1 MSLRVRSRFRN
12 FIGEYMATNYASAS
26 YQEIL
31 DVNTVKGNVTVIGI
45 HTPTG
50 STPVRRL
57 SGFFTQ
63 FRKFRYKGCAVQV
76 VPAATLPADPLQV
89 GFEAGEN
96 QIDMRD
102 MLNPILFHGTHG
114 ESLQIAWNNIFV
126 NPNRY
131 DGGANTASY
140 ASGAGVDASDLTFG
154 NVTNSPVETQYYQ
167 AITDRS
173 WRKFGI
179 QSTFKLPFMSPRIWK
194 ASTLYP
200 ILPNSLQANGS
211 MNTGNTPLPEGFLP
225 PGTYFDNYDGRGLT
239 MPIDADQHVL
249 DQKWMSSGT
258 APLGWLPTVTM
269 PRVAP
274 TGSAVTMAPLT
285 VLPKIFMGILV
296 LPPSYLQELYFRV
309 IVTHYYEF
317 KGFTAS
323 LAPASVMPDNKGTYE
338 NAVKQT
344 AVQGA
349 ASALDDPEDSTLESP
364 TANVVRVSDGVF

>member
-1 MSLRVRSRFRN
+1 
-12 FIGEYMATNYASAS
+12 MATNYASAS

-57 SGFFTQ
+57 SGFFAQ
-63 FRKFRYKGCAVQV
+63 FRKFRYKGCSVQV

-114 ESLQIAWNNIFV
+114 ESLQVAWNNIFV
-126 NPNRY
+126 NPNRF
-131 DGGANTASY
+131 DGS
-140 ASGAGVDASDLTFG
+140 ASGNSSYKTGAGFDASDLTFADS
-154 NVTNSPVETQYYQ
+154 TNNPVETQYYQ
-167 AITDRS
+167 AITDRT

-179 QSTFKLPFMSPRIWK
+179 QSTFKLPFMSPRVWK
-194 ASTLYP
+194 ASTIYP
-200 ILPNSLQANGS
+200 ILPNGYQQNGS
-211 MNTGNTPLPEGFLP
+211 MNTGDTPLPEGFLP

-239 MPIDADQHVL
+239 MPIDGQGHIL

-258 APLGWLPTVTM
+258 TPLGWLPTVTM
-269 PRVAP
+269 PRVDPNNATSVTLAP
-274 TGSAVTMAPLT
+274 RTL
-285 VLPKIFMGILV
+285 LPKIFMGILV

-323 LAPASVMPDNKGTYE
+323 LAPASEMPDVKGTYE

-344 AVQGA
+344 AATSNVM
-349 ASALDDPEDSTLESP
+349 ALDEVEDSTLESP
-364 TANVVRVSDGVF
+364 TANVVRISDGVF

>member
-1 MSLRVRSRFRN
+1 
-12 FIGEYMATNYASAS
+12 MATNYASAS

-31 DVNTVKGNVTVIGI
+31 DVNTVKGNVTIIGI

-50 STPVRRL
+50 NTPVRRL

-63 FRKFRYKGCAVQV
+63 FRKFRYKGCSVQV

-96 QIDMRD
+96 TIDMRD

-114 ESLQIAWNNIFV
+114 ESLQIAWNNIFY
-126 NPNRY
+126 NHDRF
-131 DGGANTASY
+131 DGDGPHGNGYIVGAGMDADDVSFANT
-140 ASGAGVDASDLTFG
+140 
-154 NVTNSPVETQYYQ
+154 TNSPVETQYYQ
-167 AITDRS
+167 AITDRT

-179 QSTFKLPFMSPRIWK
+179 QSTFKLPFMSPRVWK
-194 ASTLYP
+194 ATTIYP
-200 ILPNSLQANGS
+200 ILGNGYVDVGN
-211 MNTGNTPLPEGFLP
+211 MNTGPNYAGGTLPLGSI
-225 PGTYFDNYDGRGLT
+225 FDCGNGNGLT
-239 MPIDADQHVL
+239 QKVGENGEVL
-249 DQKWMSSGT
+249 DQHWMSSGT
-258 APLGWLPTVTM
+258 TPLGWLPTVTF
-269 PRVAP
+269 PNIDDKVVRPAP
-274 TGSAVTMAPLT
+274 ST

-323 LAPASVMPDNKGTYE
+323 LAPAAQMPDTKGTYE

-344 AVQGA
+344 AGGRTVA
-349 ASALDDPEDSTLESP
+349 AALEPEDSTLESP
-364 TANVVRVSDGVF
+364 TA

>member
-1 MSLRVRSRFRN
+1 
-12 FIGEYMATNYASAS
+12 MATNYASAS

-50 STPVRRL
+50 NTPVRRL
-57 SGFFTQ
+57 SGFFSQ
-63 FRKFRYKGCAVQV
+63 FRKFRYKGCSVQV

-96 QIDMRD
+96 TIDMRD

-131 DGGANTASY
+131 DSYPNPNYNGYIEGAAF
-140 ASGAGVDASDLTFG
+140 DATDLEFG
-154 NVTNSPVETQYYQ
+154 NTTLSTIETQYYQ

-179 QSTFKLPFMSPRIWK
+179 QSTFKLPFMSPRVWK
-194 ASTLYP
+194 ASTIYP
-200 ILPNSLQANGS
+200 ILQNGGLEEGS
-211 MNTGNTPLPEGFLP
+211 MNTGPNYAGGTLPLGSI
-225 PGTYFDNYDGRGLT
+225 FDSGNGKGLSQE
-239 MPIDADQHVL
+239 IDEAQHVL

-258 APLGWLPTVTM
+258 TPLGWLPTVTF
-269 PRVAP
+269 PNVKSSTQVTPAP
-274 TGSAVTMAPLT
+274 AT

-323 LAPASVMPDNKGTYE
+323 LAPAPALPGPKGAYE
-338 NAVKQT
+338 NAVKTT
-344 AVQGA
+344 ASTQSDNVEVA
-349 ASALDDPEDSTLESP
+349 DATLESP
-364 TANVVRVSDGVF
+364 TANIVRVSDGVF

>member
-1 MSLRVRSRFRN
+1 
-12 FIGEYMATNYASAS
+12 MATNYANAS

-31 DVNTVKGNVTVIGI
+31 DVNTVKGNVTIIGI

-57 SGFFTQ
+57 SGFFSQ

-96 QIDMRD
+96 TIDMRD

-114 ESLQIAWNNIFV
+114 ESLQIAWNNIFY
-126 NPNRY
+126 NHDRF
-131 DGGANTASY
+131 DGGALYGHGSYEGGASF
-140 ASGAGVDASDLTFG
+140 DADDVNFH
-154 NVTNSPVETQYYQ
+154 NVTNSPLETQYYQ
-167 AITDRS
+167 AITDKT

-179 QSTFKLPFMSPRIWK
+179 QSTFKLPFMCPRVWK
-194 ASTLYP
+194 ATTTYP
-200 ILPNSLQANGS
+200 ILANPHVDVGS
-211 MNTGNTPLPEGFLP
+211 MNTGPNYAGGTIPLGSI
-225 PGTYFDNYDGRGLT
+225 FDGGNGNGLT
-239 MPIDADQHVL
+239 QKVGADGEVL
-249 DQKWMSSGT
+249 DQHWMSSGT
-258 APLGWLPTVTM
+258 TPLGWLPTVTM
-269 PRVAP
+269 PVIDGNTTYPAP
-274 TGSAVTMAPLT
+274 AT

-296 LPPSYLQELYFRV
+296 LPPCYLQELYFRV

-323 LAPASVMPDNKGTYE
+323 LAPASVMPENKGTYE

-344 AVQGA
+344 AGGKA
-349 ASALDDPEDSTLESP
+349 ATQALVDDDQTLESP
-364 TANVVRVSDGVF
+364 TANVIRVSDGVF